1 MIIKRFEEILAKEIV
16 GFWSPVSSSIDW
28 CERNYVI
35 TWYIA
40 EFWNSL
46 SSFIIFAT
54 AVAGVLQAMKRK
66 LELRFL
72 LFHGSIIFV
81 GLGSVAFHG
90 SLTYFGQ
97 LGDELPMV
105 WTMLIWWYIL
115 FKLENTNKNDSKLI
129 PYSLAIYGAIFS
141 IIHCF
146 FAFTVFFQVHST
158 LLIAVGF
165 LYIFKFSRQ
174 YHKSYPIV
182 STLGIIY
189 CTSMAVAAI
198 AWLIDQAFCKEL
210 HSLEIPGL
218 MIRIPNPQ
226 FHAVWHAL
234 VAYSTYLGGIFARV
248 VRYIVVYG
256 KTPKVNWTL
265 GFWPVPNDYR
275 LKRL

>member
-1 MIIKRFEEILAKEIV
+1 MIVKRFEENSLHDLV

-35 TWYIA
+35 SWYIA
-40 EFWNSL
+40 EFWNSM

-54 AVAGVLQAMKRK
+54 AVAGILQAIKRK
-66 LELRFL
+66 PELRFI

-90 SLTYFGQ
+90 SLTYMGQ

-115 FKLENTNKNDSKLI
+115 FKMENTDENDSNLI
-129 PYSLAIYGAIFS
+129 PYFLMLYGAIFS
-141 IIHCF
+141 VIHCL

-158 LLIAVGF
+158 VLIVGGF
-165 LYIFKFSRQ
+165 LYVFKYSKKF
-174 YHKSYPIV
+174 YKTHPTV

-189 CTSMAVAAI
+189 CSSMLMAAI
-198 AWLIDQAFCKEL
+198 AWIIDQEYCKEL

-218 MIRIPNPQ
+218 FIRVPNPQ
-226 FHAVWHAL
+226 FHAVWHVL
-234 VAYSTYLGGIFARV
+234 VAYSTYLGGVFARV
-248 VRYIVVYG
+248 VRYIILHG
-256 KTPKVNWTL
+256 KNPKVEWTL
-265 GFWPVPNDYR
+265 GFWPVPNDYK
-275 LKRL
+275 LKRS